1 MTTDTVKPY
10 DRRDGEDDLYWL
22 AFNCYRDLGPGRT
35 LEAAYTEYFRR
46 KGKARKSKGISSSF
60 HSWSIRFAWDE
71 RCRAWDDEAEA
82 RMRVV
87 RQAQEEEKYL
97 AEIGDYRDMQI
108 RGGKAGV
115 AAAVKAMQLIA
126 VYLSQNPSVDSIA
139 DAERLARIAGIAK
152 ESALQWARGLHIEEL
167 LKEIQ
172 DELC

>member
-1 MTTDTVKPY
+1 
-10 DRRDGEDDLYWL
+10 
-22 AFNCYRDLGPGRT
+22 
-35 LEAAYTEYFRR
+35 
-46 KGKARKSKGISSSF
+46 
-60 HSWSIRFAWDE
+60 
-71 RCRAWDDEAEA
+71 
-82 RMRVV
+82 MRVV